1 MSNEEANQIL
11 KELYEVRPEKL
22 NDKAKRL
29 FEAMMKIADERDS
42 VKADLYEA
50 NNRINDLLDLVKQKD
65 KRIAVEEIQEQYF
78 ISKDKIKEIL
88 EIEEKIDNEKL
99 LSLLQTIVDENAR
112 LEDIEDRKVQIEYNN
127 VFNKGVKSVEDKIK
141 AKIEE
146 VKDGTYD
153 AKIVLQSLLKKE

>member
-1 MSNEEANQIL
+1 MTNEEANKVL
-11 KELYEVRPEKL
+11 EEMNEVRPEKL

-112 LEDIEDRKVQIEYNN
+112 LEE
-127 VFNKGVKSVEDKIK
+127 
-141 AKIEE
+141 IEE
-146 VKDGTYD
+146 LDEWITRRDGEVTQQEGKRLEMCHKINELVKRINYIER
-153 AKIVLQSLLKKE
+153 KII